1 MDMAKYQGL
10 FHDGRVVEIK
20 HYGSD
25 LYFSLESAE
34 ICDGDLQENIPLT
47 YRYFPYLKG
56 RLHLKGIEK
65 ILIDNELFFGTLKK
79 KYDYGKIFDLTIHA
93 HKVEIDIIWEPVPS
107 DIEKED
113 FSTIEIEAKTIY
125 WENTPNNES

>member
-1 MDMAKYQGL
+1 MDIAKYQGL
-10 FHDGRVVEIK
+10 FHDGRVVEIR
-20 HYGSD
+20 HYGND

-34 ICDGDLQENIPLT
+34 ICDGDLQENISLA

-56 RLHLKGIEK
+56 IQK
-65 ILIDNELFFGTLKK
+65 ILINNELFSGTLTK
-79 KYDYGKIFDLTIHA
+79 KYDCGKIFDLTIHS

-125 WENTPNNES
+125 WENTPSNES